1 MFYSYLVKLDV
12 VVSTVVVVVAELIDE
27 KLAVLVVAVAV
38 ELFAAVV
45 AVAEFAVEEL
55 PVAKVNIK

>member
-1 MFYSYLVKLDV
+1 M
-12 VVSTVVVVVAELIDE
+12 STVVVVVAELIDE
-27 KLAVLVVAVAV
+27 KLAVLVVVAV

-45 AVAEFAVEEL
+45 VVAEFAVEEL

>member
-12 VVSTVVVVVAELIDE
+12 VVSIIVVVVAELIDE
-27 KLAVLVVAVAV
+27 KLAVLVVVAV

-45 AVAEFAVEEL
+45 VAEFAVEEL

>member
-1 MFYSYLVKLDV
+1 M
-12 VVSTVVVVVAELIDE
+12 STVVVVVAELIDE
-27 KLAVLVVAVAV
+27 KLAVLVVAVVV

-45 AVAEFAVEEL
+45 VAEFAVEEL